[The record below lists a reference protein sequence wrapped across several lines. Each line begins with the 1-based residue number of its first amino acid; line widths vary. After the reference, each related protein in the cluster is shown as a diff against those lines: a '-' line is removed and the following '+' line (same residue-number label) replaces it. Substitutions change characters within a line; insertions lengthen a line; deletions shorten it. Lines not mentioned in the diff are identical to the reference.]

1 MCYTEI
7 QVETMI
13 FMGFEFLHTFV
24 LGTCKEDKCMYIWM
38 SRIAVRL
45 TQQLLNVL
53 CIHMLEGG
61 NEK

>member
-1 MCYTEI
+1 
-7 QVETMI
+7 MI